1 MAGPWE
7 KYQRQQPASGP
18 WTKYQKPEVMREAAP
33 ADARPDM
40 FHDTVASFAS
50 GAARGAA
57 DMIGLPGTVS
67 DVGQGA
73 LQWGLRKGYQ
83 LATGAEPDP
92 HSGSAFERF
101 FAGPSQE
108 TQDALLFGGRNPLS
122 GNMLRSAA
130 SAVTGGATDYQ
141 PYTTAGKFA
150 RTAGEFLPAGAAFG
164 GNSLRALGQYV
175 AAPAVGSEAAG
186 QLTEGTW
193 MEPFARVGGALLGGY
208 AGSKLAAPTAPKLPT
223 AQELKQSAGYGELRD
238 AMKGAKVTQP
248 TYQGIVSD
256 LWKEANDFGLTTKLK
271 SEFGGVLT
279 DFLKRAKDSG
289 GASLNDL
296 ELLRRSLRNAAGD
309 KLNPATQ
316 ALSARLVDRLDTAV
330 DALSASN
337 IAAAKDA
344 GRPIVDALREA
355 REVYRTGA
363 KAQLIEDA
371 MSRAQQTA
379 SGVENGLRIEF
390 RKLANNPKLI
400 RNFTPTERVAIQQVA
415 RGNFASNILRWL
427 GTFGVPIDQGRSFLG
442 SLSGGGVGATVGGM
456 LGGPVGATVGG
467 FALPAAGTAA
477 KLGATRATQ
486 GLAIAAEELVKAG
499 PRAQGAVAASQA
511 ARQVAGREDLLRALL
526 QSLSAAR
533 IPYAREH
540 EEYQAI
546 MPPMTPAARPPISH
560 SQ

>member
-1 MAGPWE
+1 M
-7 KYQRQQPASGP
+7 
-18 WTKYQKPEVMREAAP
+18 
-33 ADARPDM
+33 
-40 FHDTVASFAS
+40 
-50 GAARGAA
+50 
-57 DMIGLPGTVS
+57 
-67 DVGQGA
+67 
-73 LQWGLRKGYQ
+73 
-83 LATGAEPDP
+83 
-92 HSGSAFERF
+92 
-101 FAGPSQE
+101 
-108 TQDALLFGGRNPLS
+108 
-122 GNMLRSAA
+122 
-130 SAVTGGATDYQ
+130 
-141 PYTTAGKFA
+141 
-150 RTAGEFLPAGAAFG
+150 
-164 GNSLRALGQYV
+164 
-175 AAPAVGSEAAG
+175 
-186 QLTEGTW
+186 
-193 MEPFARVGGALLGGY
+193 
-208 AGSKLAAPTAPKLPT
+208 
-223 AQELKQSAGYGELRD
+223 
-238 AMKGAKVTQP
+238 
-248 TYQGIVSD
+248 
-256 LWKEANDFGLTTKLK
+256 
-271 SEFGGVLT
+271 T

-390 RKLANNPKLI
+390 RKLANNPKLL

-415 RGNFASNILRWL
+415 RGNFASNVLRWL

-477 KLGATRATQ
+477 KLGASRATQ
-486 GLAIAAEELVKAG
+486 GLANTAEALVKAG
-499 PRAQGAVAASQA
+499 PQAQGAYTASQA

-526 QSLSAAR
+526 QSQSAAR
-533 IPYAREH
+533 IPYARER
-540 EEYQAI
+540 
-546 MPPMTPAARPPISH
+546 AR
-560 SQ
+560 